1 MTHFGRTHEFQRC
14 LSPFRICL
22 AKIGLLILETP
33 TIMNSS
39 DEMRGLVREVK
50 AQILILAV
58 CIGVMWGV
66 EIVDLGLGGA
76 LKQFGIMPRSIVGL
90 RGILFAPILHGNIP
104 HLVANTIPFATLGW
118 FVMLRRTSDF
128 FGVTAIAML
137 VGGLGTWLFAPA
149 NTVHIGA
156 SGVIFGYL
164 GFLISRGYF
173 ERRIGSVIVSLLI
186 GIFYGGLIWGVLP
199 GQIGISWQGHLFGFV
214 GGIVAAWLMTDT
226 KPQNAKPQKVRSPR
240 Y

>member
-1 MTHFGRTHEFQRC
+1 
-14 LSPFRICL
+14 
-22 AKIGLLILETP
+22 
-33 TIMNSS
+33 MNSS
-39 DEMRGLVREVK
+39 NEMRGLVREVK

-58 CIGVMWGV
+58 CVGLMWGIEV
-66 EIVDLGLGGA
+66 IDTLLGGA

-90 RGILFAPILHGNIP
+90 RGILFAPVLHGNFP
-104 HLVANTIPFATLGW
+104 HLIANTIPFVTLGW

-128 FGVTAIAML
+128 FGVTAIVML
-137 VGGLGTWLFAPA
+137 IGGLGTWLFAPA

-173 ERRIGSVIVSLLI
+173 ERRIGSVIVSLMI
-186 GIFYGGLIWGVLP
+186 GICYGGLIWGVLP
-199 GQIGISWQGHLFGFV
+199 GQIGISWQGHLFGFI
-214 GGIVAAWLMTDT
+214 GGIVAAWLMADS
-226 KPQNAKPQKVRSPR
+226 QPQKARSPR